1 MAYRR
6 TSHLARP
13 MMTADAPAAPTS
25 VPEPRHDCYSF
36 RECCGRRCRFQPY
49 DCVDTIKR
57 VNASSLVGPLMPCSH
72 RPPNV
77 RQGCALCIVPV
88 VSGVNWTIALNVFRL
103 QIFGRRQQGRIF
115 SKRGPCSE
123 KMWGPLIYEWPV
135 TAPPPHDCLHATLS
149 GPTRTIVII
158 DILLTTRVAIFCPFV
173 GPPFCGGPC
182 SAEHAEHA

>member
-1 MAYRR
+1 VHCHRQIGGYLAYRR

-13 MMTADAPAAPTS
+13 MMTADAPAAATS

-57 VNASSLVGPLMPCSH
+57 VNASSLVGPLMPSSH

-88 VSGVNWTIALNVFRL
+88 VSGVNWTIVLYRACRVWCELDNCSERVQTSNFRSATA
-103 QIFGRRQQGRIF
+103 GRIF

-123 KMWGPLIYEWPV
+123 KN
-135 TAPPPHDCLHATLS
+135 
-149 GPTRTIVII
+149 
-158 DILLTTRVAIFCPFV
+158 V
-173 GPPFCGGPC
+173 GA
-182 SAEHAEHA
+182 SNI